1 MKDVTGNEMTKQ
13 ELFEQLLSK
22 SQHIQELTRQK
33 LELLAKLEKAYAI
46 QSLFAD
52 AEIDPFK
59 LGTVSVGRDEGTHT
73 VGFGCGNYFP
83 RNRQPKPN
91 PDAKLTVY
99 ITRFDN
105 GKREEFLFP
114 LADVPEVLWSDAY
127 KQAVERQ
134 KKAANQTTQQRA

>member
-13 ELFEQLLSK
+13 ELFEQLLST
-22 SQHIQELTRQK
+22 SRRMQDLTRQK
-33 LELLAKLEKAYAI
+33 LGTLVELEKAYAI

-73 VGFGCGNYFP
+73 VGFGY
-83 RNRQPKPN
+83 RQPKPN

-105 GKREEFLFP
+105 GKCEEFLFP

>member
-1 MKDVTGNEMTKQ
+1 MKDAMGNEMTRQ
-13 ELFEQLLSK
+13 ELFEQLLSHTR
-22 SQHIQELTRQK
+22 HIQELTRRK

-46 QSLFAD
+46 QSLFVD
-52 AEIDPFK
+52 AKIDPFK
-59 LGTVSVGRDEGTHT
+59 LGSVSVAWFNGYEYNGHVYKDVIGFT
-73 VGFGCGNYFP
+73 V
-83 RNRQPKPN
+83 PKPN
-91 PDAKLTVY
+91 PDAKLRVH

-134 KKAANQTTQQRA
+134 KKAANQTTQQIL

>member
-13 ELFEQLLSK
+13 ELFEQLLST
-22 SQHIQELTRQK
+22 SRRMQDLTRQK
-33 LELLAKLEKAYAI
+33 LGTLVELEKAYAI

-59 LGTVSVGRDEGTHT
+59 LGTVSVTRFDGYHHKD
-73 VGFGCGNYFP
+73 VIGFTA
-83 RNRQPKPN
+83 PKPN
-91 PDAKLTVY
+91 PDAKLRVH

-127 KQAVERQ
+127 KKAVERQ
-134 KKAANQTTQQRA
+134 KKATNNGNKQRV